1 MLLPRSWRKWR
12 IRRAFAALPAPP
24 DAKAEALAAQMREAF
39 ERLSADTAFSDDDH
53 ILLMHLWIAVNGYG
67 LSVFENPANRG
78 NPRLRAF
85 HAASERLTGWIERL
99 V

>member
-1 MLLPRSWRKWR
+1 MPLPRSWRIRR
-12 IRRAFAALPAPP
+12 IRRALAELPAPP

-39 ERLSADTAFSDDDH
+39 ERLSADTTFSDDDH
-53 ILLMHLWIAVNGYG
+53 VMLMHLWIAVNGYG
-67 LSVFENPANRG
+67 LTVLENPANRG

-85 HAASERLTGWIERL
+85 HQAAERLTGLIEGL